1 MIISVFDSDDGKPV
15 VQRLGG
21 LGFNCQR
28 FDAARI
34 KELSHEYPDFV
45 YLVPVATLRSTEWP
59 QLRVRLAQ
67 ANRYYVVVGRGTST
81 EQIVLA
87 VRDGAHD
94 FVQLE
99 DSDGRWEQ
107 AVAKIVESQ
116 KLWLQL
122 YGGIAK
128 QGKDL
133 LMGESTAMKS
143 LRQAIDRLGPTNA
156 TVLITGESG
165 VGKELVATSL
175 HRTNNTGPFVAV
187 NCAAIPKD
195 LIEAELFGAEKG
207 AYTGAIKARHGLVEQ
222 ANGGTLFLDEIGEL
236 DIALQPKLLRFLE
249 TRSARRVGANVE
261 YKVQVRVISATNQ
274 NLEQLIANGQFRAD
288 LYYRISEV
296 TLPVSPLR
304 VRKEDVPVYALAF
317 VRAAGERFGKHFE
330 SVEPE
335 LVQLFQQYE
344 WPGNVR
350 ELKNAIERMVILYD
364 GPTLR
369 AGWWEAPAPYA
380 AQGDEAFNPNPRAY
394 SNTHPRMSSLNAGQ
408 PAPQLPP
415 VANMSR
421 KQRLELAA
429 QLLNDG
435 GHDLTWVAAQV
446 GVNSSTLYRW
456 RKANKI

>member
-1 MIISVFDSDDGKPV
+1 MTISVFDSENAKPM
-15 VQRLGG
+15 VQRLSA

-28 FDAARI
+28 FDSGSI
-34 KELSHEYPDFV
+34 KELSHEYPDVV
-45 YLVPVATLRSTEWP
+45 YMVPIAALNSADWP
-59 QLRVRLAQ
+59 TMRVKLAQ
-67 ANRYYVVVGRGTST
+67 ANRYYVVVGRDTPT
-81 EQIVLA
+81 EEIVLA

-94 FVQLE
+94 FLQLE
-99 DSDGRWEQ
+99 DFDSRWES
-107 AVAKIVESQ
+107 AVRKIVESQ

-128 QGKDL
+128 RGKEL
-133 LMGESTAMKS
+133 LMGESPSMRA
-143 LRQAIDRLGPTNA
+143 LRQSIDRLGPTNA

-195 LIEAELFGAEKG
+195 LIEAELFGAERG
-207 AYTGAIKARHGLVEQ
+207 AYTGSIKARQGLVEQ

-236 DIALQPKLLRFLE
+236 DFGLQPKLLRFLE
-249 TRSARRVGANVE
+249 TRAARRVGANSE

-274 NLEQLIANGQFRAD
+274 NLEQLISKGQFRAD
-288 LYYRISEV
+288 LFYRISEV

-304 VRKEDVPVYALAF
+304 VRKDDIAVYALAF

-330 SVEPE
+330 NVEPE
-335 LVQLFQQYE
+335 LVRLFQEYD

-369 AGWWEAPAPYA
+369 AGWWEAPLQYPAPEAALAGQLAHGSTGRMGASAPYPA
-380 AQGDEAFNPNPRAY
+380 G
-394 SNTHPRMSSLNAGQ
+394 TSL
-408 PAPQLPP
+408 PLP
-415 VANMSR
+415 VTGNLSR

-429 QLLNDG
+429 RLISEG